1 MRRQIQQSLW
11 RYADN
16 MDYLATTECH
26 EIVYRGEK
34 QKSTSSDGCQKNCW
48 LSISSPPLRVSFRV
62 AVAFDCCLPIV
73 IKCNPSDH
81 LFIDSRLDNLL
92 QMRKIGPQ
100 VIAVFLFA
108 RDVHDQW
115 QQNTYNTY
123 YIIGNLNGYH
133 FIRTVK
139 K

>member
-1 MRRQIQQSLW
+1 
-11 RYADN
+11 

-48 LSISSPPLRVSFRV
+48 LSISSPPLQVSSRV
-62 AVAFDCCLPIV
+62 AVACDCCLPIV

-81 LFIDSRLDNLL
+81 LVIDSRLDNPL
-92 QMRKIGPQ
+92 QGGKIWPQ
-100 VIAVFLFA
+100 VTAVLLFA

-115 QQNTYNTY
+115 QQTH
-123 YIIGNLNGYH
+123 L
-133 FIRTVK
+133 
-139 K
+139 